1 MQQSEINR
9 IQLHF
14 EQNIAA
20 IITAFRQ
27 ECTLDENIKRNAK
40 LKKTLDEFNCGYIS
54 IIACYPEPHT
64 EKAGFEKYFIVICNE
79 FHQLKEEKDK
89 LEESN
94 DFKDKMLRLAY
105 KYSQNSVIIRYYAG
119 QGQFKNQRLGTDI
132 LPPDNPVIK
141 DFAGNMCLEIT
152 ENVLNKKT
160 FSLDFTKENA
170 SRYNDFKTGS
180 RWRIYSAAESSLKKS
195 RYRI

>member
-14 EQNIAA
+14 EQNVAA
-20 IITAFRQ
+20 IITAFRHD
-27 ECTLDENIKRNAK
+27 CTLDENIKRNAK
-40 LKKTLDEFNCGYIS
+40 LKNTLDEFNCGYIS
-54 IIACYPEPHT
+54 IIDCYPELHAV
-64 EKAGFEKYFIVICNE
+64 KADFEKYFIVICNE
-79 FHQLKEEKDK
+79 FHQLKEEKGK

-94 DFKDKMLRLAY
+94 DFKEKMLRLGY

-119 QGQFKNQRLGTDI
+119 QGQFKTQRLGTDV
-132 LPPDNPVIK
+132 LPPDNPVIT
-141 DFAGNMCLEIT
+141 DFTGNMYSEIT
-152 ENVLNKKT
+152 ENVLNKKP

-180 RWRIYSAAESSLKKS
+180 RWRTYSAAASSLKKC